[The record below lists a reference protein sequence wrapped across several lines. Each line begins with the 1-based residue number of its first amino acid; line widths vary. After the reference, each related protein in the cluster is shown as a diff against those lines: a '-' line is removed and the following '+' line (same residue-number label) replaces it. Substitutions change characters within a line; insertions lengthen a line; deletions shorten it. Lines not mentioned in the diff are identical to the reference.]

1 MRLTVFLILLAV
13 LLSPLHSRSVGVW
26 CGDSLLEPTAAF
38 YEEQEE
44 LSGSVVTRMAD
55 IKDMAH
61 MDTVYIVAHGW
72 KNTSNDTGGIYI
84 FDVDDA
90 EEAPKDSGNK
100 DSGKVKMPFSVLLAL
115 AERAGVRSLVV
126 DTCHAGFV
134 VDAAAD
140 RRSTVAVIAGCSS
153 DEVMPVFDGRSLFSL
168 CWAYGEPVPNV
179 AEWYGY
185 VVHPVWR

>member
-1 MRLTVFLILLAV
+1 MKLTILLTLLV
-13 LLSPLHSRSVGVW
+13 LLVSPLHSRSVGVW

-44 LSGSVVTRMAD
+44 LSGSAVTRMAD

-61 MDTVYIVAHGW
+61 MDTVYIVSHGW
-72 KNTSNDTGGIYI
+72 KNTSNDTGGIYV
-84 FDVDDA
+84 FDGVGED
-90 EEAPKDSGNK
+90 PQDSGTT
-100 DSGKVKMPFSVLLAL
+100 VKMPFSVLLAL

-126 DTCHAGFV
+126 DTCHAGFA
-134 VDAAAD
+134 VDAATD
-140 RRSTVAVIAGCSS
+140 RRSSVAVIAGCSP

-168 CWAYGEPVPNV
+168 CWAYGDTVPDT
-179 AEWYGY
+179 AERYGY

>member
-1 MRLTVFLILLAV
+1 MKLTILLALIV
-13 LLSPLHSRSVGVW
+13 LLVSPLHSRSVGVW

-38 YEEQEE
+38 YEEQEAT
-44 LSGSVVTRMAD
+44 SGSVVTRMAD

-61 MDTVYIVAHGW
+61 MDTVYMVAHGW
-72 KNTSNDTGGIYI
+72 QNASNDTGGIYV
-84 FDVDDA
+84 FDGA
-90 EEAPKDSGNK
+90 GEASKDSGT
-100 DSGKVKMPFSVLLAL
+100 VKMPFSVLLAL

-134 VDAAAD
+134 VNAAAD
-140 RRSTVAVIAGCSS
+140 RRSPVAVTAGCSS

-168 CWAYGEPVPNV
+168 CWSYGDPVPDV
-179 AEWYGY
+179 VERYGY